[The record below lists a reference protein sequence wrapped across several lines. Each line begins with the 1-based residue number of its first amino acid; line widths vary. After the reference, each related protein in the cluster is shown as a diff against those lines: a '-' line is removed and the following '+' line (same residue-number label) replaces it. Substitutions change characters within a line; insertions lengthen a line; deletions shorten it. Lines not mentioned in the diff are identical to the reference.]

1 VYRGVGNPVQWLVL
15 AAALGIGG
23 AGDAAPADR
32 AARGL
37 DLFVQAPATVA
48 AGANLAVQVRV
59 LGFAAVSTPAPLAGT
74 DIEAAWDPESLGA
87 SGVAVPPPTKGRT
100 DAAGLAHLDVLVPA
114 GSGALKLLLSARA
127 GDHERTREVT
137 VTRVPSRAI
146 DLRVSDSA
154 VVPGGAVAAW
164 VFVRD
169 VASGQPVAGASLDV
183 ELREGKVPRFSK
195 RLTTD
200 RAGMAATPVPV
211 PFTDD
216 PDWRWT
222 LVASAAPEGGA
233 AVTASRELRVREET
247 PGAPTLRARWTDTSV
262 RPGTRASFTLETLD
276 ASGAVVAGLPV
287 RYWVGPQGGKLPDD
301 DKGWARASTA
311 AVTDLDGRVSV
322 AVDTPSTIPK
332 RGETL
337 TLQAKAAIDGH
348 PVSASA
354 TLVLEAPKP
363 VMEVIPE
370 YGVLMPGLT
379 QRLFVHATFGERPLA
394 TKLAIEGHGL
404 AARLETNARG
414 WGAVVWS
421 VPRDVGAS
429 VPSGAQS
436 GCAGSV
442 AATVRLRPLAP
453 AGFEAHPQPFAVCVD
468 VDREA
473 RATVRPARPIVRAG
487 DAIAVRVIERKPAR
501 AGGPSLGA
509 TSVLL
514 ADHAGGPA
522 ATAWLESTGRGGT
535 LQAPSFGHGLF
546 TLRAA
551 GTTFRPRV
559 RATAVEKVT
568 GDAETDDDS
577 SESDATDDEGAAHGE
592 GGRVLPGS
600 VLVLPRVLPVLTA
613 KRVAGAAAARGNLVE
628 IDADLGDG
636 HGVPLTGSIGAVV
649 IDEQGGGNPAA
660 LLDLDTRRA
669 LAAALD
675 VPAEDADAFLEG
687 DGRYDLERWA
697 ALTRARAG
705 GDEAVLDPVAGVD
718 ARVDQAF
725 QAIVHSLEGAVY
737 ESSGDPERLG
747 DVRVATPTGFALNPE
762 MLTLSTDAM
771 SDPPVTPGGEPWR
784 LSDLMTID
792 RQVNYDNVA
801 RRVTRLKLFRVLS
814 AVRTF
819 VYENKLGPDE
829 PALSDPNALL
839 RRLVRKRKVD
849 AADLLDPW
857 GHGLSFVRASGPR
870 LPFLSTLPGVRLRS
884 AGPDGRFGTGD
895 DVSDP
900 FQRVLRS
907 GTPYGRAVHEDQ
919 VVDARFDMRV
929 GDDTVDGWK
938 ETLEKHTGQKLGGD
952 DGVIGTGGVGS
963 LGNGSGYGRG
973 AGGLGGRSSRGIDV
987 GPAEWLP
994 PARTDARGHLH
1005 LSVPLR
1011 DTETTWKI
1019 VLVAVPDQGS
1029 PAVTVVEVPVSSPL
1043 SLVVTGGASWIAGD
1057 EVSVAVAIRNR
1068 TDRAVSAAVQVKP
1081 SGVVSLADPQ
1091 GPRRTVAVAP
1101 RSTASVL
1108 VRVRAQA
1115 AGVAALD
1122 ASVSAPGL
1130 PTDSVRHEWE
1140 VRSAGEA
1147 SLAANAVWVEKV
1159 ATVALPP
1166 VADGV
1171 VLTGPARL
1179 VLERGL
1185 EPALA
1190 GALESL
1196 RPERLVGL
1204 RAFADAFEVFGRL
1217 RSRALVRGGQS
1228 DPLAARAAE
1237 LAELA
1242 LARRPEPGR
1251 GRTRDDLDKPLATR
1265 AALWEAVAVRPAGK
1279 DGASAARG
1287 GGAKAPD
1294 CPPSGDLSLAARLDW
1309 LDVAPAGIV
1318 GTERASWAAFRTSAL
1333 QQLAA
1338 TSDPLLLARAVNA
1351 LRDVSGQAM
1360 VAGALAD
1367 RLRAAAPLGSDGTV
1381 TLPGAAED
1389 RASRSIVMAA
1399 LVRAAKLG
1407 HVDAATSA
1415 GAARLATRLLVERD
1429 ASGGYG
1435 SAQATCIVVSTLL
1448 EAFPADGQTAAV
1460 RWAALGPGGHEGA
1473 RGRVDVSL
1481 KRTITIP
1488 LSAVATG
1495 VSIEVSAPGVVARV
1509 ERPVLRSFL
1518 RTPDPGHSPLHLQV
1532 EAPNA
1537 PRARGTAVLHLGLRH
1552 DLGRS
1557 AAVMVRLPL
1566 PPGASLAEPVTGVRQ
1581 VQGILY
1587 LRTTL
1592 DADSLPWVFSIPL
1605 RFALAGSVLLPEVTA
1620 RIDDEEF
1627 APAYAPA
1634 RQLVIQP

>member
-1 VYRGVGNPVQWLVL
+1 MGV
-15 AAALGIGG
+15 AG

-37 DLFVQAPATVA
+37 DLFVHAPAAVA
-48 AGANLAVQVRV
+48 AGASLAVQVRV
-59 LGFAAVSTPAPLAGT
+59 FGFATVSTLAPLAGAQL
-74 DIEAAWDPESLGA
+74 EAAWDPEALGA
-87 SGVAVPPPTKGRT
+87 SGVALPPPTKGRA
-100 DAAGLAHLDVLVPA
+100 DAAGFAHLDVLVPA
-114 GSGALKLLLSARA
+114 GSGALKLLLSARS
-127 GDHERTREVT
+127 GDHERTREIT
-137 VTRVPSRAI
+137 VTRVPARAI
-146 DLRVSDSA
+146 DLRVSDGA
-154 VVPGGAVAAW
+154 VVPGGTVAAW

-169 VASGQPVAGASLDV
+169 VASGHPVGGAPLDV
-183 ELREGKVPRFSK
+183 ELREGKVRRFSK

-200 RAGMAATPVPV
+200 RAGMAATRVPV

-216 PDWRWT
+216 PDWRWA
-222 LVASAAPEGGA
+222 LVASVASEGGA

-247 PGAPTLRARWTDTSV
+247 PGAPTLRARWIDASV
-262 RPGTRASFTLETLD
+262 RPGARASFTLETLD

-287 RYWVGPQGGKLPDD
+287 RYWVGPQGVKAPDD
-301 DKGWARASTA
+301 DKGWTRASTT
-311 AVTDLDGRVSV
+311 AVTDLDGRFYVT
-322 AVDTPSTIPK
+322 VDTPATIPK
-332 RGETL
+332 RGGAL
-337 TLQAKAAIDGH
+337 TLLAKAAIDGH
-348 PVSASA
+348 PVAASA
-354 TLVLEAPKP
+354 ALVLDAPKP
-363 VMEVIPE
+363 VLEVIPE

-414 WGAVVWS
+414 WGEAVWS

-453 AGFEAHPQPFAVCVD
+453 TGFEAHPQPFAVCVA

-473 RATVRPARPIVRAG
+473 TATVRPARPIVRAG
-487 DAIAVRVIERKPAR
+487 DAVQVRMIERKTAR
-501 AGGPSLGA
+501 AGGPSLGV

-514 ADHAGGPA
+514 ADDGGGQA
-522 ATAWLESTGRGGT
+522 ATGWLESMGRGGT
-535 LQAPSFGHGLF
+535 LQAPSRGRGLF

-551 GTTFRPRV
+551 GTTFRPRAH
-559 RATAVEKVT
+559 ATAVERVK
-568 GDAETDDDS
+568 GDAKKDYDDL
-577 SESDATDDEGAAHGE
+577 SESGATDDEDATRGE
-592 GGRVLPGS
+592 GGRVLPSS

-613 KRVAGAAAARGNLVE
+613 KRVVGAGANRGNVVE

-649 IDEQGGGNPAA
+649 IDERGGENPGA
-660 LLDLDTRRA
+660 LLELDTRRA
-669 LAAALD
+669 LAAAVD
-675 VPAEDADAFLEG
+675 VLAEDADAFLEG

-697 ALTRARAG
+697 ALARARAG
-705 GDEAVLDPVAGVD
+705 GGETVLDPVASVD
-718 ARVDQAF
+718 ARLDQAF

-737 ESSGDPERLG
+737 ESSGDPELLR
-747 DVRVATPTGFALNPE
+747 DVRVATTAGFALNPE

-771 SDPPVTPGGEPWR
+771 SDAPVTPGGEPWR
-784 LSDLMTID
+784 LPDLMAID

-814 AVRTF
+814 AVRAF
-819 VYENKLGPDE
+819 VYDHRLGPDE

-839 RRLVRKRKVD
+839 RRLVRQGTIESG
-849 AADLLDPW
+849 DLLDPW
-857 GHGLSFVRASGPR
+857 GHGLSFARASGPR
-870 LPFLSTLPGVRLRS
+870 VPFLSTLPGYRLRS

-895 DVSDP
+895 DVGDP

-907 GTPYGRAVHEDQ
+907 GTPYGRAVHEDD

-929 GDDTVDGWK
+929 GDETVDGWK
-938 ETLEKHTGQKLGGD
+938 ATLEKHTGQKLGGD
-952 DGVIGTGGVGS
+952 DEATVTGGLGMAGHGS
-963 LGNGSGYGRG
+963 GYGSGYGRG
-973 AGGLGGRSSRGIDV
+973 AGALRARSSHGIDI

-1019 VLVAVPDQGS
+1019 VLVAVPDHTS
-1029 PAVTVVEVPVSSPL
+1029 PAVTSVEVPVSLPL
-1043 SLVVTGGASWIAGD
+1043 SIGVTGGASWIVGD
-1057 EVSVAVAIRNR
+1057 EVSVALAIRNR
-1068 TDRAVSAAVQVKP
+1068 TDHAVSAAVQVKP
-1081 SGVVSLADPQ
+1081 SGVVSLADTQ
-1091 GPRRTVAVAP
+1091 GPRRTVAVAA

-1108 VRVRAQA
+1108 VRVRAHA
-1115 AGVAALD
+1115 AGAAALD
-1122 ASVSAPGL
+1122 VSVSAQGVPS
-1130 PTDSVRHEWE
+1130 DSVRHEWQ
-1140 VRSAGEA
+1140 VRPAGEA
-1147 SLAANAVWVEKV
+1147 SLAANAVWVEQA
-1159 ATVALPP
+1159 ATVALPS

-1171 VLTGPARL
+1171 VATGPARL
-1179 VLERGL
+1179 VLECGL
-1185 EPALA
+1185 EPVLA

-1196 RPERLVGL
+1196 RPERLTGL
-1204 RAFADAFEVFGRL
+1204 RAFADALEVFGRL
-1217 RSRALVRGGQS
+1217 RSRALVRGGEG

-1242 LARRPEPGR
+1242 VARLPEPGH
-1251 GRTRDDLDKPLATR
+1251 GGTRRDLDKPLAAR
-1265 AALWEAVAVRPAGK
+1265 AALWEAAAVRPTGK
-1279 DGASAARG
+1279 DGTRASSG

-1294 CPPSGDLSLAARLDW
+1294 CPPSGDLSLATRLDW
-1309 LDVAPAGIV
+1309 LDVAPPGGV
-1318 GTERASWAAFRTSAL
+1318 GTERACWAAFRTSAL

-1338 TSDPLLLARAVNA
+1338 TSEPLLLARAVNA
-1351 LRDVSGQAM
+1351 LRDISGQAM
-1360 VAGALAD
+1360 LAGALAD
-1367 RLRAAAPLGSDGTV
+1367 RLRAAVPVRPDGTV
-1381 TLPGAAED
+1381 TMPGAAED

-1429 ASGGYG
+1429 PAGGYG
-1435 SAQATCIVVSTLL
+1435 SAQATCIVVGTLL
-1448 EAFPADGQTAAV
+1448 EAFPGDGQTAAV
-1460 RWAALGPGGHEGA
+1460 RWAELGPGGREGA

-1481 KRTITIP
+1481 KRPVTIP
-1488 LSAVATG
+1488 LSASATG
-1495 VSIEVSAPGVVARV
+1495 VRVDVSTPGVVARV
-1509 ERPVLRSFL
+1509 ERPVLRLFL
-1518 RTPDPGHSPLHLQV
+1518 RTPDPGHSPLHVQL
-1532 EAPNA
+1532 EAPNV

-1581 VQGILY
+1581 VQGALY

-1592 DADSLPWVFSIPL
+1592 DADPLPRVFSIPL

-1627 APAYAPA
+1627 PPAYASA
-1634 RQLVIQP
+1634 RHFVIQP